1 MFYCVHNYFH
11 VDCCRL
17 SEGQLFHHGGYKLLE
32 RSDHMNQDDIIL
44 LGELLDEFTDDSTIY
59 KKYENLIKKA
69 KIVSQQAKASK
80 EYQEL
85 MDKLNNDLSDIGKDD
100 KNGES

>member
-1 MFYCVHNYFH
+1 M
-11 VDCCRL
+11 L
-17 SEGQLFHHGGYKLLE
+17 
-32 RSDHMNQDDIIL
+32 NQADIIL
-44 LGELLDEFTDDSTIY
+44 LGELLDTLDDSY
-59 KKYENLIKKA
+59 LKDEKFGELIKKA

-100 KNGES
+100 KDGKN

>member
-1 MFYCVHNYFH
+1 
-11 VDCCRL
+11 
-17 SEGQLFHHGGYKLLE
+17 
-32 RSDHMNQDDIIL
+32 MNQDDIIL

-59 KKYENLIKKA
+59 KKYEDLIKKA

-85 MDKLNNDLSDIGKDD
+85 MDNLNNQLSDIGKDD
-100 KNGES
+100 ENGKTKES